1 MIQHI
6 TSNCATRREQASR
19 TRAHSPAHCA
29 TGLAIPVKLLKGG
42 TELEGVEAIRTLW
55 RNSFGLPLETPTL
68 RDECTNSRRAP
79 APPPVAHARA
89 ARQARPWRRAVSPPG
104 AYLQAAV
111 ASSRLV
117 AGRPGSTWREAL
129 CSAGRPRQ
137 RVHGDDR

>member
-29 TGLAIPVKLLKGG
+29 TGLAIPEKLLKGG

-89 ARQARPWRRAVSPPG
+89 ARQARPWRRAARRG
-104 AYLQAAV
+104 ARRGPRGLT
-111 ASSRLV
+111 
-117 AGRPGSTWREAL
+117 AGRVR
-129 CSAGRPRQ
+129 
-137 RVHGDDR
+137 